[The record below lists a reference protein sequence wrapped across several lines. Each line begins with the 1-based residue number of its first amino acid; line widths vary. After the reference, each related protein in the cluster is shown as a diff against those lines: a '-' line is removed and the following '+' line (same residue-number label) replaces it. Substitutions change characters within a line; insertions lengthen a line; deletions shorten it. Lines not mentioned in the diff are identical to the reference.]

1 MFQITRYTEG
11 RQPIARCFGLGSII
25 ALLLSTNVFLLGDAF
40 SILPS
45 PVRRTAKFS
54 PSPFL
59 RGRSFQS
66 QLHASRVYSFC
77 NQTEGQMNLQELEE
91 LWIEGETLSYNTP
104 NQAKDDTSTDIE
116 LTDEFIIEHTGV
128 EQLKELEHFLEHQS
142 HIESEGHVI
151 PSDEASFDP
160 FQLSSS
166 QELIGSITSNGK
178 SPPVSTSS
186 SAATEEESENV
197 FLSAIWKARL
207 LLIAAAAL
215 YGTNFTVV
223 KIVDESIPVGIAT
236 ALRFGM
242 AAIVGLPW
250 LLAPSKPSEQ
260 LEEKG
265 VEISPSEENFLSS
278 SAFACALAGFEVGAW
293 NSLGYVAQ
301 AIGLQTTDASKSAF
315 ICSLAVVVVPMLD
328 FLTGKKMK
336 SREVIGA
343 SMAIFGVG
351 LLEMGGMSAESGL
364 GGISFGDMCSLVQP
378 VAFGLG
384 FWRMEK
390 AMQRF
395 PDDAARMTAAQLLAV
410 FVSSATYCA
419 ISFSKGMEVIP
430 DMTQLTEW
438 LTDPMILGALFW
450 TGLITTALTVYME
463 TLALKTLSAAET
475 TLIFSTEPLWG
486 SAFAAAVVGERFGMD
501 AAIGAGLIL
510 GGCAYSNIGIDF
522 LKQKNASTSD
532 EVEEN
537 SNIEG
542 TQNTAVDLVPTSL
555 VGIGAAEGLVTALVE
570 AEDMFGEASAT
581 LDGADGI
588 DNVIQS
594 TLDNIS

>member
-1 MFQITRYTEG
+1 MTRYTEG
-11 RQPIARCFGLGSII
+11 IQPIARSFGLGSII
-25 ALLLSTNVFLLGDAF
+25 ALLLSTHVFLLGDAF

-66 QLHASRVYSFC
+66 QLHASRVYSFR
-77 NQTEGQMNLQELEE
+77 NQTEGQMNLQELED
-91 LWIEGETLSYNTP
+91 LWIEGETLS
-104 NQAKDDTSTDIE
+104 KDDTSTDIE
-116 LTDEFIIEHTGV
+116 LTDEFIIEHTGTGV
-128 EQLKELEHFLEHQS
+128 EQLKELERFFEPHS

-166 QELIGSITSNGK
+166 QELIGSIT
-178 SPPVSTSS
+178 PVSTSS
-186 SAATEEESENV
+186 STATEEESENG

-250 LLAPSKPSEQ
+250 LLAPSKPAEQ

-265 VEISPSEENFLSS
+265 VEISPLEENFESS
-278 SAFACALAGFEVGAW
+278 SALACALAGFEVGAW
-293 NSLGYVAQ
+293 NSL
-301 AIGLQTTDASKSAF
+301 
-315 ICSLAVVVVPMLD
+315 VVVPMLD

-351 LLEMGGMSAESGL
+351 LLEMGGMSAENGL
-364 GGISFGDMCSLVQP
+364 GAISFGDMCSLVQP

-390 AMQRF
+390 AMNRF

-486 SAFAAAVVGERFGMD
+486 SAFAAAVVGERFGVD

-522 LKQKNASTSD
+522 LQSKQKNASTSE
-532 EVEEN
+532 EVMEN

-542 TQNTAVDLVPTSL
+542 TQTTTVDDLIPTSL
-555 VGIGAAEGLVTALVE
+555 VGIGAAGGLVTALVE
-570 AEDMFGEASAT
+570 AEDMFGEAAAT

-594 TLDNIS
+594 TLDNIN

>member
-1 MFQITRYTEG
+1 MTRFTEG
-11 RQPIARCFGLGSII
+11 RQPITRCIGFGSII
-25 ALLLSTNVFLLGDAF
+25 TILVSTDIVWLCDAF

-66 QLHASRVYSFC
+66 QLHASRVHSFC
-77 NQTEGQMNLQELEE
+77 NQTEAHTNLEELEE
-91 LWIEGETLSYNTP
+91 LWIEGRTLSYSTLNE
-104 NQAKDDTSTDIE
+104 AKDDASTDVE
-116 LTDEFIIEHTGV
+116 LTVDFIMERSSV
-128 EQLKELEHFLEHQS
+128 EQLIELEHFLEDHS

-151 PSDEASFDP
+151 QPKKSSDEASFDP

-166 QELIGSITSNGK
+166 QKLIEPITSKGEL
-178 SPPVSTSS
+178 PPISTSS
-186 SAATEEESENV
+186 SAATEEESENGI
-197 FLSAIWKARL
+197 LSAIWKARL

-242 AAIVGLPW
+242 AAIVALPW
-250 LLAPSKPSEQ
+250 LLAPSKPAEQ

-265 VEISPSEENFLSS
+265 VEIISSKESFESS
-278 SAFACALAGFEVGAW
+278 SALACAIAGFEVGAW
-293 NSLGYVAQ
+293 NSIGYVAQ
-301 AIGLQTTDASKSAF
+301 AIGLQTTDASTSAF
-315 ICSLAVVVVPMLD
+315 ICSLAVVVVPILD

-343 SMAIFGVG
+343 SMAIFGVAF
-351 LLEMGGMSAESGL
+351 LEMGGMSTENGFGA
-364 GGISFGDMCSLVQP
+364 ISFGDLCSFVQP

-390 AMQRF
+390 ASNRF
-395 PDDAARMTAAQLLAV
+395 PDGAARLTAAQLLAV

-419 ISFSKGMEVIP
+419 FSFSRGMEAIP
-430 DMTQLTEW
+430 DMTQLTSW
-438 LTDPMILGALFW
+438 LSDPMILGALFW

-486 SAFAAAVVGERFGMD
+486 SAFAAAVVGERFGVN
-501 AAIGAGLIL
+501 AAVGAALIL
-510 GGCAYSNIGIDF
+510 GGCAYSNIGMDF
-522 LKQKNASTSD
+522 LQSKQKNALAD
-532 EVEEN
+532 EVKEN
-537 SNIEG
+537 TNIKG
-542 TQNTAVDLVPTSL
+542 TQVELVPTSL
-555 VGIGAAEGLVTALVE
+555 AGIGAAGGLLTLLVE
-570 AEDMFGEASAT
+570 AEDTYGEASAT
-581 LDGADGI
+581 LDGADVI
-588 DNVIQS
+588 DNAIQS
-594 TLDNIS
+594 TIENIS